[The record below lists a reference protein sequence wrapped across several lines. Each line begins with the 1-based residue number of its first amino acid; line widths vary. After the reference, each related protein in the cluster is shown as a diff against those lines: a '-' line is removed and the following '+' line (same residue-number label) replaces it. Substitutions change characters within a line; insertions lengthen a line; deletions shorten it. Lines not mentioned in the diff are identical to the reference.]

1 VAAHNQASSL
11 VGARSSHEGESPP
24 SDAAL
29 LMLGIEL
36 MKAFNIWR
44 IEEGRITRV
53 PVLF

>member
-1 VAAHNQASSL
+1 MVAHNQSSSL
-11 VGARSSHEGESPP
+11 VE
-24 SDAAL
+24 
-29 LMLGIEL
+29 IEL